1 MAMPTEDPQLARLY
15 DYTKFHIGIY
25 LLAAGAMVTI
35 AGSET
40 PSSFVEGVAEHPW
53 LLMAAIL
60 AMAVAGLAGGVI
72 ASTCATAEKL
82 SDVWD
87 ECIGPWNRG
96 WMPGSFWA
104 RLEHS
109 TFWLSAGLL
118 TAAALWSK

>member
-1 MAMPTEDPQLARLY
+1 MPTEDPQLARLY

-35 AGSET
+35 AGSAT
-40 PSSFVEGVAEHPW
+40 QSSFFEEIAKHPW
-53 LLMAAIL
+53 LLVAAIF
-60 AMAVAGLAGGVI
+60 AMAVAGLAGGII

-87 ECIGPWNRG
+87 ECIGPWNRR
-96 WMPGSFWA
+96 WMRGSAWA

-109 TFWLSAGLL
+109 AFWLSAGLF
-118 TAAALWSK
+118 TAAALMPK